1 MKIRS
6 LIVDDEALARRRLSY
21 LLSLEADFEVVGQ
34 CASGR
39 SAVEAIV
46 ERQPD
51 LVFLDVQMPGM
62 NGFEVLE
69 AVAGRH
75 APAVIFVTAF
85 DHFAVK
91 AFEAHA
97 IDYLLKPFRRA
108 RFQASLARVREGRLA
123 RAPQVL
129 ASFGPA
135 SDRMVVRSGDR
146 LLFVP
151 FDELEYVRAAANYVR
166 LHLGR
171 EVCVVRETISAMESR
186 LPRERFVRIHR
197 SYIVNLAAVRELSH
211 AGGGEYLLALRSG
224 HTLPVGPSYPA
235 VIREA
240 LARVNMPRIGSI
252 GGI

>member
-6 LIVDDEALARRRLSY
+6 LIVDDEALARRRLSS

-34 CASGR
+34 CSDGR

-46 ERQPD
+46 HLQPD
-51 LVFLDVQMPGM
+51 VVVLDIQMPRL

-69 AVAGRH
+69 AVGTRH
-75 APAVIFVTAF
+75 APGVIFVTAF

-97 IDYLLKPFRRA
+97 VDYLLKPFRRA
-108 RFQASLARVREGRLA
+108 RFQTALERVRQGRLA

-129 ASFGPA
+129 TAFGPT

-151 FDELEYVRAAANYVR
+151 FEELEYVRAAANYVQ

-171 EVCVVRETISAMESR
+171 EICLVRETITAMESR

-197 SYIVNLAAVRELSH
+197 SYIVNLQAVRELSH
-211 AGGGEYLLALRSG
+211 AGGGEYLLSLRSG
-224 HTLPVGPSYPA
+224 HTLPVGPSYPP
-235 VIREA
+235 VIRDA
-240 LARVNMPRIGSI
+240 LARMPRIGTI
-252 GGI
+252 GGM

>member
-6 LIVDDEALARRRLSY
+6 LIADDEALARRRLSY
-21 LLSLEADFEVVGQ
+21 LLSLEADFEVVDQ
-34 CASGR
+34 CGDGR
-39 SAVEAIV
+39 SAAEAIV
-46 ERQPD
+46 RLQPD

-75 APAVIFVTAF
+75 APAVILVTAF

-91 AFEAHA
+91 AFETRA

-129 ASFGPA
+129 ASFGA
-135 SDRMVVRSGDR
+135 GSDRMVVRSGER

-151 FDELEYVRAAANYVR
+151 FDELEYVRAAANYVQ

-171 EVCVVRETISAMESR
+171 EVCQVRETVTAMEAR
-186 LPRERFVRIHR
+186 LPSGRFMRVHR
-197 SYIVNLAAVRELSH
+197 SYIVNLGAVRELSH
-211 AGGGEYLLALRSG
+211 AGGGEYVLVLRSG
-224 HTLPVGPSYPA
+224 HTVPVGPSYPA

-240 LARVNMPRIGSI
+240 LARVNMPRIGTI